1 MMIGAVSCLACRAIR
16 RFLFAFAVGGFLAWQ
31 FTGSL
36 PFQGDDAAVWQGL
49 MAVAI
54 MFTFLS
60 VFMRMRE
67 MRARFRR

>member
-1 MMIGAVSCLACRAIR
+1 MLGAASCLVCRAIR
-16 RFLFAFAVGGFLAWQ
+16 RFFLAFAIGGFLAWQ

-36 PFQGDDAAVWQGL
+36 PFEGDDAGVWQGL
-49 MAVAI
+49 MAVAV